1 MINSQRPGMPSVSST
16 GTRSTGQSHDHDQ
29 LAAAA
34 FGCDAVIHL
43 AAKVGRGVNIGDIDG
58 YALRNDYGTAMALR
72 VAAEVGIS
80 RFLYASSMVVYGK
93 GRYSCA
99 EHCVV
104 RPPPRRRD
112 DLEAGRFDPAVPD
125 LQRSA
130 ESRTGT
136 GVGSARSAQ
145 RLCGDE
151 GTRRTAGGHLEP

>member
-1 MINSQRPGMPSVSST
+1 MISS
-16 GTRSTGQSHDHDQ
+16 RRAS
-29 LAAAA
+29 
-34 FGCDAVIHL
+34 GCDAVIHL
-43 AAKVGRGVNIGDIDG
+43 AAKVGLGVNIGDIDG

-80 RFLYASSMVVYGK
+80 RFLYASSMVVYGE

-112 DLEAGRFDPAVPD
+112 DLEAGRFD
-125 LQRSA
+125 
-130 ESRTGT
+130 RTGT